1 MAYNP
6 FVIDQSAGRA
16 LAQGVGGLLKG
27 IADRNLEEQRQAEQM
42 AAQQQMQED
51 IQAALNSGDPAMISE
66 AMVRYPEA
74 QKMIEDAQGFRNEAT
89 KQKRIESLMR
99 IRRGEPVNQVVAET
113 ADFINRQ
120 GGTPTETMAFANL
133 SPEEARRAADEQL
146 AVLLPSDQFKSL
158 MSASGQ
164 MRTDTQDGRTAGMK
178 DFQYYQQLKKS
189 DPEAAKAFGQERGF
203 ITKEGRELSGHMQKR
218 LSVATD
224 EAIEAENNVGHYN
237 VIADDIEKADI
248 GGGLFGATWK
258 EGFKEITGTQDAVS
272 DLRRKY
278 KGIRASQVVNNLP
291 PGAASD
297 KDIEMAMGGFP
308 SDKASGQQIASFM
321 RGLAKL
327 EQIRADYAN
336 FRAEYISEEGSE
348 RGMLKAWKEQQSQQS
363 KPQASIDDLV
373 SKYAD

>member
-6 FVIDQSAGRA
+6 FVVDQSAGRA
-16 LAQGVGGLLKG
+16 LAQGVGGLLSG
-27 IADRNLEEQRQAEQM
+27 IAERNLAEQQKDEQM
-42 AAQQQMQED
+42 AAQQQMQQD
-51 IQAALNSGDPAMISE
+51 IQMALDSGDPLMISN
-66 AMVRYPEA
+66 AMLQYPEA
-74 QKMIEDAQGFRNEAT
+74 QKMIEGAQGLRNEAT

-99 IRRGEPVNQVVAET
+99 IRRGEPVDQVVAET
-113 ADFINRQ
+113 ADFITQQ

-133 SPEEARRAADEQL
+133 SPEEARRVTDEQL
-146 AVLLPSDQFKSL
+146 ALLLPPDQFKNL
-158 MSASGQ
+158 MAASGQ
-164 MRTDTQDGRTAGMK
+164 AVASSQDGRTAGMK
-178 DFQYYQQLKKS
+178 DFDYFQQLKKS
-189 DPEAAKAFGQERGF
+189 DPEAARAFGQERGF

-218 LSVATD
+218 LSLATD
-224 EAIEAENNVGHYN
+224 EAIEAENNVGQYN
-237 VIADDIEKADI
+237 VIADDIESADI

-258 EGFKEITGTQDAVS
+258 EGLKEITGTQDAVS

-308 SDKASGQQIASFM
+308 SDKASGAQIASFM

-336 FRAEYISEEGSE
+336 FRSEYISDNGSE
-348 RGMLKAWKEQQSQQS
+348 RGMLKAWKDQQPKQSQ
-363 KPQASIDDLV
+363 PQASIDDLV